1 MNKKTYK
8 DIESLQWHPKSEYN
22 LVATTESGHL
32 LGFDTRNFTT
42 PIFSFQAHEKACS
55 AASFSPHIN
64 NMIATVGTDSLCKIW
79 DVMNVNPESGQVS
92 PKMICKRDFKQ
103 GELFSV

>member
-1 MNKKTYK
+1 LDEIACKATYSNLHSDKVQAVRWNRINEQVFVSGGYDGRLNIQDVRDSTKAGTYLMNKKTYK

-42 PIFSFQAHEKACS
+42 PIFS
-55 AASFSPHIN
+55 
-64 NMIATVGTDSLCKIW
+64 V
-79 DVMNVNPESGQVS
+79 
-92 PKMICKRDFKQ
+92 
-103 GELFSV
+103 

>member
-42 PIFSFQAHEKACS
+42 PIFS
-55 AASFSPHIN
+55 I
-64 NMIATVGTDSLCKIW
+64 
-79 DVMNVNPESGQVS
+79 
-92 PKMICKRDFKQ
+92 
-103 GELFSV
+103 